1 MSQLTGAQK
10 ATLIDALLS
19 GYTSDEQLAELLD
32 LHLDV
37 KLAEI
42 AQDGTLREQVF
53 LVVTWAESHGRTKEL
68 ALQAQKFRPRNGAL
82 RAFVDEHYP
91 GERIDP
97 PEPPTPPS
105 PGLAPHA
112 EPSRAEPSPSAPSRT
127 LIYGAAALAAILI
140 VVVGVIAVRS
150 WNRADNGR
158 GDDGTGGGGAGK
170 DRPRP
175 AVALRFTE
183 LTGIASPERVVVD
196 ARFPPPQLAPGNVVW
211 FVVGSGQRCRDRI
224 HRAQVDN
231 PSLGYMTSVIK
242 AERARVT
249 CAQLFVEDA
258 NGQAIAR
265 SDPREITFASR

>member
-19 GYTSDEQLAELLD
+19 GYTSDEQLTELLD

-68 ALQAQKFRPRNGAL
+68 ALQAQTFRPRNGAL

-91 GERIDP
+91 GERTDP
-97 PEPPTPPS
+97 PEAPS
-105 PGLAPHA
+105 PGLAP
-112 EPSRAEPSPSAPSRT
+112 RAEPPRAAPSRT
-127 LIYGAAALAAILI
+127 LIFGAVALAAILI

-150 WNRADNGR
+150 WNRVDNGR

-183 LTGIASPERVVVD
+183 LTGITSPGRVVVD
-196 ARFPPPQLAPGNVVW
+196 ARFPPPQLAPGSVVW